1 MGCYDYALRA
11 QDVAETGTG
20 PATNIALVIL
30 HDQPFA
36 EGIAASSRYSK
47 TKAATKAI
55 QKLQGLSA
63 PEFRTKYRCDCRAG
77 TQVPDAEAMV
87 VDDSAERTADLEE
100 LEEPLGT
107 AI

>member
-1 MGCYDYALRA
+1 M
-11 QDVAETGTG
+11 AETGTG
-20 PATNIALVIL
+20 APANIALVIV

-63 PEFRTKYRCDCRAG
+63 GLYRARYHCDCRE
-77 TQVPDAEAMV
+77 QNKVLDPQAMV
-87 VDDSAERTADLEE
+87 VDDAAGPGVGLDEA
-100 LEEPLGT
+100 LGT